1 MKIKAI
7 MLGLVMSGGLLLA
20 NGEQLVDNFKAME
33 KEIKEITKM
42 IITTGEAVKMNE
54 KQFDQ
59 LNADIYTLVSN
70 VAVID
75 KRLKKLEQELAQ
87 LKKAKK

>member
-1 MKIKAI
+1 
-7 MLGLVMSGGLLLA
+7 
-20 NGEQLVDNFKAME
+20 
-33 KEIKEITKM
+33 
-42 IITTGEAVKMNE
+42 MNE

>member
-1 MKIKAI
+1 MKIKAMI
-7 MLGLVMSGGLLLA
+7 LGLVVSGGLLLA

-70 VAVID
+70 VAVIA

>member
-1 MKIKAI
+1 
-7 MLGLVMSGGLLLA
+7 
-20 NGEQLVDNFKAME
+20 ME

-42 IITTGEAVKMNE
+42 IITTGKAVKMNE

>member
-20 NGEQLVDNFKAME
+20 NGEQDAYNFKAME

-70 VAVID
+70 VAVIA

-87 LKKAKK
+87 LKQAKK

>member
-7 MLGLVMSGGLLLA
+7 MLGLVVSGGLLLA
-20 NGEQLVDNFKAME
+20 NGEQDAYNFKAME

-70 VAVID
+70 VAVIA

-87 LKKAKK
+87 LKQAKK

>member
-7 MLGLVMSGGLLLA
+7 MLGLVVSGGLLLA

-70 VAVID
+70 VAVIA

-87 LKKAKK
+87 LKQAKK